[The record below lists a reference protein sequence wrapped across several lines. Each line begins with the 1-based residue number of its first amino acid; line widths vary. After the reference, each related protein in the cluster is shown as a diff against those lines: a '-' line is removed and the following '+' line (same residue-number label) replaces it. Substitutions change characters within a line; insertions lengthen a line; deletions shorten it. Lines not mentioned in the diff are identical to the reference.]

1 MDQLIQR
8 DDLVQNPAT
17 PSTSI
22 VPCIE
27 LPGHPIRSQSNSKFD
42 GEFKDSAAARKV
54 QKADREKLRRGRLN
68 EQFVELGNILDPDR
82 PKNDKARILMDTIQL
97 LKDLTSQVNKL
108 KTEHANLIEE
118 SHELAQEKS
127 DLREEKPLLTSDI
140 ENLNAQYQQKLRAT
154 YPWAVM
160 DHSVVMAPAP
170 FPFPVPMQMPPG
182 PFPLHPSLQPYTF
195 FGNPDPRVIAN
206 PCSTFVPY
214 IPPNS
219 LTEQQSPQNA
229 PPFIQSGNRSDN
241 FSEQNSRSKFSV
253 ESKIEK
259 SVDSNEVATYLELKT
274 PGSSSDQD
282 SSFECSNGKNR
293 KENNLS
299 EESSSSRCSSSCS
312 LGDNS
317 SSSTPNGR
325 KSTDICGNP

>member
-8 DDLVQNPAT
+8 DDLLQNPPT
-17 PSTSI
+17 PSSSV
-22 VPCIE
+22 VPCVE
-27 LPGHPIRSQSNSKFD
+27 LPGHPIRSQSSSRSE

-82 PKNDKARILMDTIQL
+82 PKNDKATILMDTIQL

-108 KTEHANLIEE
+108 KAEYATLTEE
-118 SHELAQEKS
+118 SQELAQEKS
-127 DLREEKPLLTSDI
+127 DLREEKALLKSDI

-154 YPWAVM
+154 YPWAAM

-170 FPFPVPMQMPPG
+170 FPFPMPMQIPPG
-182 PFPLHPSLQPYTF
+182 PYPLHPSLQPYTF

-219 LTEQQSPQNA
+219 LTEQQSSQNA
-229 PPFIQSGNRSDN
+229 PPFIQLDNRSRN
-241 FSEQNSRSKFSV
+241 LSEQNTGSKSSS

-259 SVDSNEVATYLELKT
+259 SVDSNEVATCLELKT
-274 PGSSSDQD
+274 PGSSTDQD
-282 SSFECSNGKNR
+282 TSYEQTNDKNR
-293 KENNLS
+293 KESNLS
-299 EESSSSRCSSSCS
+299 EESSSSRCSSSRS
-312 LGDNS
+312 LEANS
-317 SSSTPNGR
+317 SSSMPSGR
-325 KSTDICGNP
+325 KSTDICGSP